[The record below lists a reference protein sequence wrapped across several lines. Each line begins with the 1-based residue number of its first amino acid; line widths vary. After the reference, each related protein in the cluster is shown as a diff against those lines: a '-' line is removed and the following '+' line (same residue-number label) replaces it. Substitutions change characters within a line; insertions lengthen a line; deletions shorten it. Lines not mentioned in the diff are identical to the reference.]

1 MGSKQDLTGKRF
13 GRLTAI
19 KPVDISKNG
28 TLVWECKCDCG
39 NHVSVITSS
48 LNYGNTKSCGKCRP
62 PVIEK
67 IKKFK
72 DTVTF
77 EDIGKVKPCRST
89 TGYVDIYSIKHNDE
103 LIFSVFV
110 HVFGKKVYIGRKKK
124 LFDAIKLQEEAL
136 KLLIK
141 WSEENGKKGT
151 KKTARTS

>member
-1 MGSKQDLTGKRF
+1 MGTKQDLTGKRF

-89 TGYVDIYSIKHNDE
+89 TGYVDIYSIKHNDN
-103 LIFSVFV
+103 LIFNVYV

-136 KLLIK
+136 KLLIE
-141 WSEENGKKGT
+141 WSEENKWKK
-151 KKTARTS
+151 KN

>member
-48 LNYGNTKSCGKCRP
+48 LNYGNTKSCGKCQP

-67 IKKFK
+67 IKQFK

-77 EDIGKVKPCRST
+77 DDIDKVKPCRST
-89 TGYVDIYSIKHNDE
+89 TGYVDIYSIRQPDNV
-103 LIFSVFV
+103 IFRV
-110 HVFGKKVYIGRKKK
+110 HIHVSGKKVYLGIRKT
-124 LFDAIKLQEEAL
+124 LFEAIKLQEEAL

>member
-48 LNYGNTKSCGKCRP
+48 LNCGNTKSCGKCRP

-89 TGYVDIYSIKHNDE
+89 TGYVDIYSIKHKDG
-103 LIFSVFV
+103 LVFQVYV

-136 KLLIK
+136 KLLIE